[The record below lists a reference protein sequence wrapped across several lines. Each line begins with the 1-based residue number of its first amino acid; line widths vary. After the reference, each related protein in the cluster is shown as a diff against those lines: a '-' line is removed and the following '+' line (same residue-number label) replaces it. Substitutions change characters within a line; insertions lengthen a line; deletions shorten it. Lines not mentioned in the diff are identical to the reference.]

1 MTNEKINN
9 YKNALV
15 ELETIINCLN
25 CQEYEKI
32 PADIIKA
39 IENNKN
45 ENYIFEFDEN
55 LDYKDWNLMNET
67 KALLYNIYRDYLATK
82 EQKDFLIEREKIKIL
97 KQEQEKAKKYNPSEL
112 FDRNN
117 NVKRNQINKDTESI
131 GNSLMR
137 VKKQNFISNIIEK
150 IKVFFNNNRFR
161 KEK

>member
-150 IKVFFNNNRFR
+150 IKVFFNNNRSR

>member
-117 NVKRNQINKDTESI
+117 NVKMNQINKDTESI

-150 IKVFFNNNRFR
+150 IKVFFNNNRSR

>member
-117 NVKRNQINKDTESI
+117 NVKRNQINKDIEFI
-131 GNSLMR
+131 DNSLMR

>member
-82 EQKDFLIEREKIKIL
+82 EQKDFLIEREKFKIL
-97 KQEQEKAKKYNPSEL
+97 EQEQEKAKKYNPSEL

-117 NVKRNQINKDTESI
+117 NVKRNQINKDIEFI
-131 GNSLMR
+131 DNSLMR

>member
-117 NVKRNQINKDTESI
+117 NVKRNQINKDIEFI
-131 GNSLMR
+131 DNSLIR
-137 VKKQNFISNIIEK
+137 LKKQNFISNII
-150 IKVFFNNNRFR
+150 
-161 KEK
+161 

>member
-1 MTNEKINN
+1 
-9 YKNALV
+9 
-15 ELETIINCLN
+15 
-25 CQEYEKI
+25 
-32 PADIIKA
+32 
-39 IENNKN
+39 
-45 ENYIFEFDEN
+45 
-55 LDYKDWNLMNET
+55 MNET

-117 NVKRNQINKDTESI
+117 NVKRNQINKDIEFI
-131 GNSLMR
+131 DNSLMR